1 MDPAGIGALIGFGSL
16 FACFLLVYCKDI
28 QQKRKKI
35 NISVTFVS
43 MHLLNERAHWKFQ
56 NLKLP
61 EPIPTISLSSLSST
75 TRISATSG
83 FTTI

>member
-28 QQKRKKI
+28 QQKRKK
-35 NISVTFVS
+35 NISVS
-43 MHLLNERAHWKFQ
+43 MPLLKERAHWKFQ

-61 EPIPTISLSSLSST
+61 EPILTIPLSSLSST
-75 TRISATSG
+75 TRIFATSG
-83 FTTI
+83 SAI